1 MKDDYRI
8 AVSIPQAMY
17 DRIKDAAKE
26 MGLTLSSYVRLILYT
41 HYKQIDNTAKPIIIK
56 DNTRE

>member
-1 MKDDYRI
+1 MKDEHRI

-17 DRIKDAAKE
+17 GQIKASAKE

-41 HYKQIDNTAKPIIIK
+41 HYKQLGSTKPIK
-56 DNTRE
+56 DGDHE

>member
-1 MKDDYRI
+1 MKDEHRI

-17 DRIKDAAKE
+17 GQIKAAADE

-41 HYKQIDNTAKPIIIK
+41 HSKQLGATKPIK
-56 DNTRE
+56 DGDHE